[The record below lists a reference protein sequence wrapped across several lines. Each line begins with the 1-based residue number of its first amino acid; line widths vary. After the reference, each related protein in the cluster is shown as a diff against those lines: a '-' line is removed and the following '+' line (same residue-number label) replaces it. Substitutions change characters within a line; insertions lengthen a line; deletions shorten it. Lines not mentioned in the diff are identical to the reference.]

1 MEGKDRRDVD
11 AEIVLQVSHEDSQPT
26 ESDIDQ
32 AIVLS
37 TVSATVPVPA
47 NNPRYCYYDYNMSH
61 KLKFELQENT
71 HNDSEYNQQV
81 HSVDDRNVSC
91 LQSVKC
97 EEQVQECNEQRS
109 ILPLVNTDKTSP
121 WTFDVNALIEV
132 KPEKADPGEYG
143 RNSDEIRHWVV
154 CQDGVLK
161 EVKAEHTLD
170 VSDILPV
177 EYGSHNVDQKQCN
190 CSTNHAT
197 MECQLTVPERTRTC
211 VKPFTCVTC
220 GKSLV
225 KSAEVLKVLER
236 THTGMNPYTC
246 HMCRYIQTCVTSY
259 TCDTCGQ
266 SFSCPSALMVHERRH
281 TGVKPYTCDTCGKS
295 FASSGNLKLHE
306 RIHTGVIPFTCDTCR
321 KSFTQSSTLVKHE
334 RTHTGVKP
342 FTCDTCGK
350 SFTQSSALV
359 THQRMHTGVKAY
371 TCDTCGKAFVDSRN
385 LKVHKSIHSGV
396 RPFTCDTCGKSFKQS
411 SALVT
416 HQRIHTGVK
425 PYTCDTCGKS
435 FARSSA
441 LRDHERI
448 HTGKTLHM

>member
-1 MEGKDRRDVD
+1 MEGNDKHDVD
-11 AEIVLQVSHEDSQPT
+11 AEVVLQVSHEDSQPT

-37 TVSATVPVPA
+37 TISATVPVLG
-47 NNPRYCYYDYNMSH
+47 NNPRYCYYDYNMSR

-109 ILPLVNTDKTSP
+109 ILPLVNTDNTSP

-161 EVKAEHTLD
+161 EVKTEHTLD

-177 EYGSHNVDQKQCN
+177 EYGSHNVDQKLCN
-190 CSTNHAT
+190 SSTNLAT
-197 MECQLTVPERTRTC
+197 MDCPITVPERTRTC
-211 VKPFTCVTC
+211 VKPFTCDTC

-236 THTGMNPYTC
+236 THTGMNPYIC
-246 HMCRYIQTCVTSY
+246 NMCRKIQTYETVHTHF
-259 TCDTCGQ
+259 TCDTCGK
-266 SFSCPSALMVHERRH
+266 SFAQRCALVEHERIHTGVKPYTCETCGKSFVRSGALTVHERKH

-295 FASSGNLKLHE
+295 FIHSGHLKVHE
-306 RIHTGVIPFTCDTCR
+306 RIHTGVR
-321 KSFTQSSTLVKHE
+321 
-334 RTHTGVKP
+334 
-342 FTCDTCGK
+342 
-350 SFTQSSALV
+350 
-359 THQRMHTGVKAY
+359 
-371 TCDTCGKAFVDSRN
+371 
-385 LKVHKSIHSGV
+385 
-396 RPFTCDTCGKSFKQS
+396 
-411 SALVT
+411 
-416 HQRIHTGVK
+416 

-435 FARSSA
+435 FTRSTT
-441 LRDHERI
+441 LKVHEKI
-448 HTGKTLHM
+448 HKR